1 MPRCDHCLLDFPERE
16 AARDLVAGAARVFC
30 CAGCRGVYALVH
42 AEGLAAFYDRRTSE
56 PGSSWE
62 ETGPGT
68 VNAPRPDAAL
78 FREAV
83 REVEGGQELD
93 FAIEGIRCASC
104 VWLNERV
111 LGRTAGVLA
120 ARVNYATHRARVRFD
135 PRTIALEAV
144 LERVASVGYRPRPW
158 SESDGA
164 RRREAEARDLLV
176 RFGTAAFLSSQLMI
190 YVAALYAGYFQG
202 IDPGTRRLMEWI
214 SLALTVPVLT
224 YAAAPFWR
232 AAFAG
237 ARHGRAS
244 MDLLVVLGTGAAFA
258 FSVFEMTRGGEVYFD
273 TAAGIVTLILLG
285 RYLEARA
292 KGRASEA
299 IARLAG
305 LVPKDACVVDADG
318 TRRAVA
324 VAALVPGQRVEVLP
338 GAQLPAD
345 GEVEEGVSDV
355 DESLVT
361 GESRPVAKGPGA
373 AVIGGSVNQ
382 HGSLRVRLTRTGKDT
397 VLAGIARA
405 VEEAQAR
412 KPRVQAIADRVVGGF
427 VPVVLAIAAGTVAF
441 HLWRGASAADA
452 VMAAISVL
460 VIACPCAL
468 GLATPLAVLVA
479 SGVASARGI
488 LLKSGDVLETAAR
501 VTDVVLDKTGT
512 LTRGAPS
519 VLACFAVEPGV
530 SADEV
535 LALAAAVE
543 RRSEHVHARAI
554 VEAARAGAGV
564 ADVEVGGF
572 RAVPGRGVVAE
583 VASVADGGSRV
594 GGARTSTRTSYE
606 LRVTSTSTSTS
617 ASTSTST
624 STSASASTST
634 TTSTDR
640 GARLASADG
649 GLRIESESATV
660 KVLVGNRALLAEQ
673 GVAVPD
679 GALARAAA
687 LEAEGNTVVWV
698 ARDRRVLGLVALADA
713 VRPESPEV
721 IAALRAR
728 GLGVAVVSGDAPG
741 PTARVAATLG
751 IERAEA
757 EVTPEGKR
765 AVVEAM
771 QRDGRRVLFAGDGV
785 NDAPVLSQ
793 ADLGVAVARGADVS
807 LESADAVLVRDDL
820 RLVPDLVRLGRR
832 ATNVIRGNLFWAFAY
847 NVAGIPLAVLGVLHP
862 LVAAAAMAASSLFVV
877 GNSLRIR
884 GALGR

>member
-338 GAQLPAD
+338 GARLPAD

-382 HGSLRVRLTRTGKDT
+382 HGSLLVRLTRTGKGT

-519 VLACFAVEPGV
+519 VVACEQVEAGV
-530 SADEV
+530 SSDEV

-554 VEAARAGAGV
+554 VEAARAGAGIAEV
-564 ADVEVGGF
+564 AVGAF
-572 RAVPGRGVVAE
+572 RALPGRGVVAT
-583 VASVADGGSRV
+583 VRV
-594 GGARTSTRTSYE
+594 GAALACRA
-606 LRVTSTSTSTS
+606 
-617 ASTSTST
+617 AST
-624 STSASASTST
+624 
-634 TTSTDR
+634 
-640 GARLASADG
+640 
-649 GLRIESESATV
+649 
-660 KVLVGNRALLAEQ
+660 VLVGNRALLADH
-673 GVAVPD
+673 GVAL
-679 GALARAAA
+679 GAAARAGA

-698 ARDRRVLGLVALADA
+698 AMDGRALGFIALADA

-741 PTARVAATLG
+741 PTARVAAALG
-751 IERAEA
+751 IARAEA

-771 QRDGRRVLFAGDGV
+771 QRGGRRVLFAGDGV

-820 RLVPDLVRLGRR
+820 RLVPDLVRLGRC
-832 ATNVIRGNLFWAFAY
+832 ATGVIRGNLFWAFAY